1 MQMRMAKRRMVLALG
16 LGILASTQSF
26 VDDNET
32 TKTEIESSHGAKK
45 NGWAA
50 TDTWTISFLHGVL
63 VGIVK

>member
-45 NGWAA
+45 MAGQQL
-50 TDTWTISFLHGVL
+50 THGPFRSCM
-63 VGIVK
+63 GC